1 MKPLPKK
8 TEARRVFAKKKGGK
22 VKHYEKVGVDD
33 RIESKLIRHLKMV
46 HRPFPQWTVCKF
58 CASIPGLCMPAH
70 RRGESHINM
79 A

>member
-22 VKHYEKVGVDD
+22 VKHYEKVGVED